1 VAAASEP
8 SESVQS
14 PGGSATV
21 PRSRPALVTCTPAGV
36 PTSTRPSSGSAV
48 GSGRG
53 GTVDSRRPADRAA
66 VQPTVA
72 VSATGW
78 YGMSGRATAAPSAGV
93 QE

>member
-1 VAAASEP
+1 MAAGSEP

-36 PTSTRPSSGSAV
+36 PTSTQAV
-48 GSGRG
+48 QRRAAGSGRS
-53 GTVDSRRPADRAA
+53 GTVDSSRPAEPGRGAA
-66 VQPTVA
+66 DGRGELH
-72 VSATGW
+72 GW
-78 YGMSGRATAAPSAGV
+78 YGIAGAHGGPSAGV